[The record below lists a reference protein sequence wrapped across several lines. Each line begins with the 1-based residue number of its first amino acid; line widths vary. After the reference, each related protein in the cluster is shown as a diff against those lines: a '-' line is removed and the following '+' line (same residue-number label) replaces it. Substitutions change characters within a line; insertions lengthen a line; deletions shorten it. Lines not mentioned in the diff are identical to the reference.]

1 MSLKQ
6 LHADDVRARERRQRI
21 RTILWWLP
29 SFLLH
34 AFFIA
39 VVGYYGYRQIVEER
53 TKEEAEKPPA
63 DLDEEVYEQLA
74 ENIESVRFNELLKQ
88 LNDLQIILH
97 NMDVL
102 KNEFA
107 KTFDE
112 FAAEEARRA
121 QEEDLVQQLFD
132 RTLAFQD
139 GAIADQTR
147 VAEAAR
153 PLAEKMKGAEADPA
167 AAQAAM
173 KEDLNASFYPAYDR
187 IQVNQA
193 DAQNTLDR
201 IVNES
206 RLIGLPQTAEKTEE
220 VRELQLKAN
229 QKQTETHR
237 NLEGNVW
244 NLSRFP
250 EAAKR
255 ITDQEDRRRRAEEE
269 KAKFEEALAKH
280 EAEARRLREAEKEDE
295 RVLAAAVREE
305 ESMNRAL
312 EKARKALEDA
322 KSRLAAVQ
330 QPPAAEGA
338 K

>member
-1 MSLKQ
+1 MVLKQ
-6 LHADDVRARERRQRI
+6 LHADDVRARERRQKI

-34 AFFIA
+34 AALIA
-39 VVGYYGYRQIVEER
+39 VVGYFGYRQIIEER
-53 TKEEAEKPPA
+53 KEEVAEKPVA

-74 ENIESVRFNELLKQ
+74 ESIESVRFNELLKQ
-88 LNDLQIILH
+88 LTDLQIILH

-112 FAAEEARRA
+112 FAQGEARQA
-121 QEEDLVQQLFD
+121 QEDDLVQQLFD

-139 GAIADQTR
+139 RALDDQR
-147 VAEAAR
+147 KVAEASG
-153 PLAEKMKGAEADPA
+153 PLAEKMKLAESDPETS
-167 AAQAAM
+167 QAAM
-173 KEDLNASFYPAYDR
+173 KEDLNAVFYPAYDR
-187 IQVNQA
+187 IQVSQA

-237 NLEGNVW
+237 NLEGSVW

-255 ITDQEDRRRRAEEE
+255 IADQEGRRDWATSE
-269 KAKFEEALAKH
+269 KAKFEAQLAQH
-280 EAEARRLREAEKEDE
+280 EAEAKRLREAEKEDE
-295 RVLAAAVREE
+295 KILAAAVREE
-305 ESMNRAL
+305 NSMKAEV
-312 EKARKALEDA
+312 EKARKALEEANA
-322 KSRLAAVQ
+322 KLAAARAR
-330 QPPAAEGA
+330 PPAG